1 MPTPIEL
8 AKRQKEIL
16 AKVDAANLER
26 VSQAYQL
33 MYSRLSGDVEA
44 LRLAIEAMD
53 NPTQAA
59 IKQLAQYKA
68 LVRKAEKEL
77 ARFTAYLETVID
89 RASYEAIQLGLSDSA
104 ALIKAAGITAQLQGI
119 APNAMREA
127 LRYLAEDGKLYK
139 RLQLLTGATV
149 DKVSQ
154 AIFEGI
160 GAGWNPRK
168 IASAIQ
174 DAFGGGLTDALRNTR
189 TVQLYS
195 YRDATRAN
203 YMASD
208 GIVTGWIWW
217 AELDELTCE
226 ACVSEHGS
234 IHGLDETL
242 SGHYNCRC
250 AALPYIEG
258 LTEPEQTGESWFN
271 SLTEAQQ
278 REFMGQS
285 KYEAYQ
291 DGKFS
296 FSDLRQFNENEVYGQ
311 MIGVTPLKDLLGGDE

>member
-8 AKRQKEIL
+8 AKRQKDIL
-16 AKVDAANLER
+16 AKVDVENLER

-53 NPTQAA
+53 KPTAA
-59 IKQLAQYKA
+59 MIRKLSQYKD
-68 LVRKAEKEL
+68 LVRKAEREMT
-77 ARFTAYLETVID
+77 RFTAYLETVID
-89 RASYEAIQLGLSDSA
+89 RASFEAIRLGLSDSE
-104 ALIKAAGITAQLQGI
+104 ALIRAAGITGQLRGI

-168 IASAIQ
+168 IAAAIQ

-189 TVQLYS
+189 TVQIKS
-195 YRDATRAN
+195 YQDSARAN
-203 YMASD
+203 YIAS
-208 GIVTGWIWW
+208 GVVEKWIWY
-217 AELDELTCE
+217 AELDADVCLSC
-226 ACVSEHGS
+226 AAMHGTL
-234 IHGLDETL
+234 HDLDETL
-242 SGHYNCRC
+242 DDHYNGRC

-258 LTEPEQTGESWFN
+258 LTEPIESGQTWFDNLSAAEQ
-271 SLTEAQQ
+271 AAM
-278 REFMGQS
+278 MGQS
-285 KYEAYQ
+285 KYDAYKE
-291 DGKFS
+291 GKFE
-296 FSDLRQFNENEVYGQ
+296 FSQLSKEHENDVYGN
-311 MIGVTPLKDLLGGDE
+311 MRSETPLKDLLGEEN

>member
-8 AKRQKEIL
+8 AKRQKELL

-53 NPTQAA
+53 KPTQAA

-68 LVRKAEKEL
+68 LMRKAEKEL

-89 RASYEAIQLGLSDSA
+89 RASFEAIQLGLEDSA
-104 ALIKAAGITAQLQGI
+104 ALIQAAGITAQLQGI

-149 DKVSQ
+149 DNVSQ

-160 GAGWNPRK
+160 GAGWNPRR

-195 YRDATRAN
+195 YRDAARAN

-208 GIVTGWIWW
+208 GVVTGWIWW

-242 SGHYNCRC
+242 DGHYNCRC

-258 LTEPEQTGESWFN
+258 LTEPEQTGEDWFN

-278 REFMGQS
+278 RDFMGAS

-291 DGKFS
+291 NGLFN
-296 FSDLRQFNENEVYGQ
+296 FSDLKQRNENEVYGQ

>member
-8 AKRQKEIL
+8 AKRQKELL

-53 NPTQAA
+53 KPTQAA
-59 IKQLAQYKA
+59 IKQLSQYKA
-68 LVRKAEKEL
+68 LMRKAEKEL
-77 ARFTAYLETVID
+77 TRFTAYLETVID
-89 RASYEAIQLGLSDSA
+89 RASFEAIQLGLEDSA

-127 LRYLAEDGKLYK
+127 LKYLAEDGKLYK

-160 GAGWNPRK
+160 GAGWNPRR

-195 YRDATRAN
+195 YRDAARAN

-208 GIVTGWIWW
+208 GIVQGWIWW

-242 SGHYNCRC
+242 DGHYNCRC

-258 LTEPEQTGESWFN
+258 LTEPEQTGEDWFN

-278 REFMGQS
+278 RDFMGVS
-285 KYEAYQ
+285 KFEAYQ
-291 DGKFS
+291 DGKFN
-296 FSDLRQFNENEVYGQ
+296 FSDLKQRNENEVYGQ